1 MNYKYKIAGLG
12 EVLWDVHESRKTFG
26 GAPANCACHCSE
38 LGAVAYVISCVGED
52 ELGEK
57 GKDFLSSCGVNI
69 DGIAVSEKFRT
80 GIVNVELDSEGKP
93 EYEILENVAWDY
105 IPFNGEMAKIAGQLD
120 AVCFGTLSQRND
132 ISKKSIEK
140 FLDATSADCLRVF
153 DINIRQNYYSDEVIL
168 SSLKRA
174 SALKINDEELPLLT
188 NLLKITGSEEEQLK
202 ALLKMFDLKLA
213 ILTYGSKG
221 ALMVTKDEAS
231 FEIPPKPEKVLSTV
245 GAGDSFT
252 ATAIIGFLS
261 KNELSKINKHAN
273 AVASFVCTQMGA
285 VPNLP
290 ESIIKQDF

>member
-1 MNYKYKIAGLG
+1 MHYKYKIAGLG
-12 EVLWDVHESRKTFG
+12 EVLWDVHGSRKTFG
-26 GAPANCACHCSE
+26 GAPANCACHCSK
-38 LGAVAYVISCVGED
+38 LGAEAYVISCIGKD
-52 ELGEK
+52 ELGKK
-57 GKDFLSSCGVNI
+57 GKDFLISHGVNI
-69 DGIAVSEKFRT
+69 DGISVSEKFGT

-93 EYEILENVAWDY
+93 EYEILENVAWDN

-168 SSLKRA
+168 SSLRRA
-174 SALKINDEELPLLT
+174 NALKINDEELPLLT
-188 NLLKITGSEEEQLK
+188 KLLKITGSEEEQLE
-202 ALLKMFDLKLA
+202 AILKMFDLKLA

-221 ALMVTKDEAS
+221 ALMVMEKEAS
-231 FEIPPKPEKVLSTV
+231 FEIPPKPEKVVSTV

-252 ATAIIGFLS
+252 AAAIIGFLG

-273 AVASFVCTQMGA
+273 ALASYVCTQMGA